1 MGIFNITSIVTP
13 DQFIS
18 EVRTHMS
25 TELGFTLT
33 KEQAVER
40 LCTIY
45 LNEMNGTAN
54 RAKK

>member
-1 MGIFNITSIVTP
+1 MGIFNITSITTP

-45 LNEMNGTAN
+45 LNEVNGTAT
-54 RAKK
+54 RD

>member
-1 MGIFNITSIVTP
+1 MGIFNITSITTP

-45 LNEMNGTAN
+45 LNEVNGTAT